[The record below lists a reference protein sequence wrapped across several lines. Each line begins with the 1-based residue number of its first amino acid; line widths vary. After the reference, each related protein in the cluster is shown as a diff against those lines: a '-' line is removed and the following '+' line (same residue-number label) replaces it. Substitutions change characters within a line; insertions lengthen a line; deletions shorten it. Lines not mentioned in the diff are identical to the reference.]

1 MNECDRY
8 EDTCKG
14 NFERVFGKLDHIDEA
29 LRGNGEPGIN
39 VRLDRLEQRAKSEA
53 RLKLLAISAT
63 VSGVVSLVVG
73 VIIIVIRAWQ

>member
-14 NFERVFGKLDHIDEA
+14 NFERVFNTLDHIDESV
-29 LRGNGEPGIN
+29 RGNGKPGILI
-39 VRLDRLEQRAKSEA
+39 RLDRLEQRAKGEA
-53 RLKLLAISAT
+53 RLKWLAISAT

-73 VIIIVIRAWQ
+73 VILLVVKVWQ